1 MVHGLVIWHLEY
13 TVEARAAAFPESYQA
28 FQHAAAQ
35 QEPSY
40 RVKGELTD
48 GFDSTIKSLRTL
60 FPDIRVGNCLR
71 HARLT
76 PPKKLAAIA
85 SPVRHV

>member
-40 RVKGELTD
+40 RVKGVLTD
-48 GFDSTIKSLRTL
+48 DFDSTTSATS
-60 FPDIRVGNCLR
+60 CLE
-71 HARLT
+71 T
-76 PPKKLAAIA
+76 
-85 SPVRHV
+85 